1 MTAIYKREVRSFF
14 HSFIGW
20 LYLAATFL
28 MMGIYFTYFVMLYG
42 EPDIAYVLQGSIF
55 CFNLRFRF

>member
-1 MTAIYKREVRSFF
+1 MAAIYKREVRAFF

-20 LYLAATFL
+20 LYLAAMFL

-42 EPDIAYVLQGSIF
+42 EPNIAYVLQGSLF
-55 CFNLRFRF
+55 LLQFPL